1 MQGMEGDTQQPGHG
15 GQGAG
20 GWYDASHPAS
30 PMPAQHHQV
39 SAVTT
44 RASNEGLRRLA
55 KILQSRRRPLYKGL
69 FLVESAH

>member
-1 MQGMEGDTQQPGHG
+1 MVVQGMEGDTQQGGHG

-20 GWYDASHPAS
+20 GWYEASHPAS

-44 RASNEGLRRLA
+44 RASNQGST
-55 KILQSRRRPLYKGL
+55 KIREYFTITDKVSTKAFSG
-69 FLVESAH
+69 